1 MIILGPIRKASL
13 EIRHPSPGRC
23 NLIPQKAGCF
33 LSTIFSLQSLNPQP
47 DLPSMPISSLSLRDS
62 QLPLSLPLRS
72 EAQVLSN
79 QNSDWRRQSLLCFMW
94 RGLFPGWPLSYQPM
108 LWMHALKLT
117 ILLPSRC
124 WGLAHHMP
132 STPTGPL
139 NLPVVIEPLQGL
151 VGSLVPPPQHP
162 LSNTKDLIINLH
174 AWHPVGD

>member
-79 QNSDWRRQSLLCFMW
+79 QNSD
-94 RGLFPGWPLSYQPM
+94 
-108 LWMHALKLT
+108 
-117 ILLPSRC
+117 
-124 WGLAHHMP
+124 
-132 STPTGPL
+132 
-139 NLPVVIEPLQGL
+139 
-151 VGSLVPPPQHP
+151 
-162 LSNTKDLIINLH
+162 
-174 AWHPVGD
+174 